1 MPGTPTHGTLSRANQ
16 FRRMYT
22 KLITRIETT
31 CTRLGKD
38 NKLQL
43 FICLASHDRLL
54 GRIVTDL
61 TRAIAAQQL
70 YEEGSFLSHIL
81 EAVEDLSVPVDP
93 AMKKTLEQHH

>member
-1 MPGTPTHGTLSRANQ
+1 MRESRPQNDSRFTQLGQNTSTYHFVRVKA
-16 FRRMYT
+16 FFPLLRMYT

-38 NKLQL
+38 DKLQL

-61 TRAIAAQQL
+61 TRAIAAQQVQFEHL
-70 YEEGSFLSHIL
+70 VIN
-81 EAVEDLSVPVDP
+81 
-93 AMKKTLEQHH
+93 

>member
-1 MPGTPTHGTLSRANQ
+1 
-16 FRRMYT
+16 MYT

-38 NKLQL
+38 DKLQL

-61 TRAIAAQQL
+61 TRAIAAQQVQFEHL
-70 YEEGSFLSHIL
+70 VIN
-81 EAVEDLSVPVDP
+81 
-93 AMKKTLEQHH
+93 